1 MSNLTVALLGS
12 EGFIGRHIAQS
23 CIKNGISVLDL
34 QRWTGKAEDFDD
46 QIRDLR
52 SAKPNSR
59 IVLIQAAWYSTD
71 NLDYRTSNLN
81 KEWVATTKA
90 IVEICQKHNIVFAGL
105 GTCLEKLQS
114 DGDLYSSSKFEI
126 LSYLESDSLTKEW
139 IWFQLHYVY
148 SSQDLKPAVL
158 RKADEANEAAQP
170 IALGT
175 PHDRHDFIDVRDAA
189 DAIVHAVRQ
198 ELKGTIEIGTGN
210 ALEVSQ
216 FLNLLFPNLK
226 IKQSTMSEARP
237 SYQGAADVRALAN
250 SGWAPSFTPR

>member
-23 CIKNGISVLDL
+23 CTKNGISVFDL

-71 NLDYRTSNLN
+71 NPDYRTSNLN

-105 GTCLEKLQS
+105 GTCLEKLRS

-158 RKADEANEAAQP
+158 RKADEANRAAQP

-175 PHDRHDFIDVRDAA
+175 PHDRHDFIDVRDVA

-250 SGWAPSFTPR
+250 SGWAPSFTAR